1 VPLRIIEY
9 NKGGLCLVDSNLH
22 IFTRINTKLT
32 TGPIT
37 WSCVNKKNKHIKCGS
52 SCVTEGLDRNTGY
65 FKRQIL
71 QEHRSLY
78 RFKDSIQDIIF
89 LNNAIYDY
97 VDNSLTKKYV
107 DLVLLPELL
116 ICLFLPKLHS
126 NFDENYFI
134 KCYIDTDNYLN
145 NDRLYKLVI

>member
-1 VPLRIIEY
+1 M
-9 NKGGLCLVDSNLH
+9 
-22 IFTRINTKLT
+22 
-32 TGPIT
+32 
-37 WSCVNKKNKHIKCGS
+37 
-52 SCVTEGLDRNTGY
+52 
-65 FKRQIL
+65 
-71 QEHRSLY
+71 SLY
-78 RFKDSIQDIIF
+78 RFKNSIQDIIF

-126 NFDENYFI
+126 NFDKFDENYFI

-145 NDRLYKLVI
+145 NDRLY